1 MSSSCEPSG
10 VLITGAST
18 GIGRATSIELVAA
31 GYRVFATVRTAMAAD
46 DLLDRLGSAVTPIVL
61 DIRDDDAVNKAAA
74 SVAHEVSSNG
84 LIAVINNAG
93 IAVGGPWLHID
104 EETALRPYKVN
115 VIGTLNI
122 TRAFLPLLHQ
132 PGRSPGRLINISS
145 IAGKLAVPFLG
156 PYAAS
161 KHALEA
167 LSTSLRGELEIYG
180 VGVVVIAPSIV
191 ATPIWQKPDAIRTD
205 GFANTAY
212 GASLAEA
219 RKRALSRGLRGISP
233 ERVARLVHHVIE
245 SKYVRSRYT
254 VGPPGPLART
264 MLALLPSRI
273 ANRAIDQWMNGWFTP

>member
-1 MSSSCEPSG
+1 MSSSCEPNG
-10 VLITGAST
+10 VLVTGAST
-18 GIGRATSIELVAA
+18 GIGRAISLELVAA
-31 GYRVFATVRTAMAAD
+31 GYRVFGTVRTAVAAD
-46 DLLDRLGSAVTPIVL
+46 DLINRLGSAVSPLVL
-61 DIRDDDAVNKAAA
+61 DVTDKDAVDKAAA
-74 SVAHEVSSNG
+74 SVTHEVSSNG

-93 IAVGGPWLHID
+93 IAVGGPWMHID

-167 LSTSLRGELEIYG
+167 LSTSLRGELQIYG

-205 GFANTAY
+205 GFSDTDY
-212 GASLAEA
+212 GTSLTEA
-219 RKRALSRGLRGISP
+219 RNRALNRGLRGIPP
-233 ERVARLVHHVIE
+233 ERVARLVHRVIE
-245 SKYVRSRYT
+245 SKHVRSRYT
-254 VGPPGPLART
+254 VGPPGLLSRT
-264 MLALLPSRI
+264 MLALLPSRM
-273 ANRAIDQWMNGWFTP
+273 ANSAIDKWMNG